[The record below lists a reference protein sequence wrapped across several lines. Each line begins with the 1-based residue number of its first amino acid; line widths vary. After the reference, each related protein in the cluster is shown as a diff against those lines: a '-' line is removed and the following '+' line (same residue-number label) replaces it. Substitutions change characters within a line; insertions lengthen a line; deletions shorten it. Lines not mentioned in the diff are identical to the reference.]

1 MQTGNK
7 RYIYKNDF
15 DKLLF
20 LHDVTYVR
28 YKDLSKRTELDKLLR
43 DKAFKIASNAK
54 YDGFQ
59 RGLASMVYKF
69 FDKKS
74 KGFKSM
80 SIQQLADKFYKPIIE
95 KLKKK
100 KFILHI
106 RQYLGC

>member
-7 RYIYKNDF
+7 KYIYKYGS
-15 DKLLF
+15 DKAFF

-43 DKAFKIASNAK
+43 DKTFKIASNAK

-69 FDKKS
+69 SDKKS

-80 SIQQLADKFYKPIIE
+80 SIQQLADK
-95 KLKKK
+95 L
-100 KFILHI
+100 
-106 RQYLGC
+106 